1 MEKLVQIKG
10 VSVNFY
16 TYEGVVRALNNLS
29 LDIYKG
35 ETLGLVGETGCGKT
49 MTAFAILRLIMPPG
63 VIETGT
69 ILFTPNGSAPVDLL
83 SLSEKDIRAIR
94 GSKISMVFQE
104 PGNALNPVYTIGDQ
118 ISEVI
123 LLHRNNEMI
132 VRAIKDID
140 CHLNQPAD
148 ERNKLFDYFIRM
160 QKYILAAMLNSPG
173 ALLPRIVQKVPLVKR
188 LLWRINN
195 EAKKTA
201 VAMLKEVDIPDAE
214 RIVNYY
220 PHQLSGGM
228 KQRAVIAMA
237 LACSPKF
244 LIADEPTTALDV
256 TIQAQIL
263 ELLQRLKDEF
273 NSSVLYITHDLGVAA
288 AICDRVGV
296 MYGGSIVELAEVN
309 ELFVNPLHPYTRA
322 LLAAVPKPGEEPM
335 PIPGFIPDPTNP
347 PAGCPFHPRCSL
359 AQDICRLEKPELH
372 EIYPGHFIGCHI
384 DAGENIDTPSQ
395 N

>member
-16 TYEGVVRALNNLS
+16 TYEGVVRALNNLT
-29 LDIYKG
+29 LDIYRG

-63 VIETGT
+63 KIESGS
-69 ILFTPNGSAPVDLL
+69 ILFNPNGSESVDLL
-83 SLSEKDIRAIR
+83 QLSENNIRAIR

-123 LLHRNNEMI
+123 LLHRKGEMI
-132 VRAIKDID
+132 SRAIADID
-140 CHLNQPAD
+140 SIEGLPGN
-148 ERNKLFDYFIRM
+148 RWGMLSSYFRRIQR
-160 QKYILAAMLNSPG
+160 Y
-173 ALLPRIVQKVPLVKR
+173 LLKKIQSNPEARLPLIVQKIPLARR
-188 LLWRINN
+188 LFWRLNS
-195 EAKKTA
+195 EAEKTA
-201 VAMLKEVDIPDAE
+201 LHMLKEVDIPDAQ
-214 RIVNYY
+214 RILGYY

-263 ELLQRLKDEF
+263 ELLQRLKNEF

-309 ELFVNPLHPYTRA
+309 ELFVTPLHPYTRA
-322 LLAAVPKPGEEPM
+322 LLAAVPRPGEEPM
-335 PIPGFIPDPTNP
+335 PIPGYIPDPTDP
-347 PAGCPFHPRCSL
+347 PPGCPFHPRCSL
-359 AQDICRLEKPELH
+359 ARDICRLERPELR
-372 EIYPGHFIGCHI
+372 EVSPGHLISCHVDTGESI
-384 DAGENIDTPSQ
+384 DSPSQ